1 MLKRIIF
8 DLDFTLLIWK
18 DEYVL
23 NIKRVLEKYHIDSDY
38 KEIDEQIDAQEVIHD
53 NLSKEQLL
61 LDINAKIKEPVS
73 MDILNEILE
82 NQKELSDVDVELID
96 LLKYLSSK
104 YELVVFT
111 NYFTDIQQARLEHA
125 KLMPYIKEVIGGDMI
140 EKFKPHESGFIKA
153 MGPYTAAE
161 CLMVGDSV
169 RCDINGAK
177 EVGMKSILVDCR
189 HKYAD
194 YDGWKVESIYDL
206 KEML

>member
-8 DLDFTLLIWK
+8 DLDFTLLMWK
-18 DEYVL
+18 EEYSL
-23 NIKRVLEKYHIDSDY
+23 NIKTILAKHNIDIDY
-38 KEIDEQIDAQEVIHD
+38 KLVDDMIDAQEVTHD

-61 LDINAKIKEPVS
+61 LDINDKVS
-73 MDILNEILE
+73 KDITMDILDEIL
-82 NQKELSDVDVELID
+82 NAQKDFSEVDMELID
-96 LLKYLSSK
+96 VLKYLSSK

-111 NYFTDIQQARLEHA
+111 NYFTDIQQGRLEHA

-153 MGPYTAAE
+153 MGPYTAGE

-189 HKYAD
+189 HKYAN
-194 YDGWKVESIYDL
+194 YDGWRVESIYDL

>member
-1 MLKRIIF
+1 MFKRIIF
-8 DLDFTLLIWK
+8 DLDFTLLMWK

-23 NIKRVLEKYHIDSDY
+23 NIKNVLEKHHIDADY
-38 KEIDEQIDAQEVIHD
+38 KVIDEIIDEQEVKYD
-53 NLSKEQLL
+53 NLSKLQLL
-61 LDINAKIKEPVS
+61 LDINDRVNTPIH
-73 MDILNEILE
+73 MDILDEILE
-82 NQKELSDVDVELID
+82 GQKQLSDIDIELVS
-96 LLKYLSSK
+96 LLQYLSSK

-111 NYFTDIQQARLEHA
+111 NYFTDVQKARLEHA
-125 KLMPYIKEVIGGDMI
+125 QLLPYIKEVIGGDMI

-189 HKYAD
+189 HKYPD
-194 YDGWKVESIYDL
+194 YEGWRIESIYDL